1 MDIVKYGRTKVKV
14 GDCVSVPSSYFGAE
28 YQREI
33 HKALASKCSRIY
45 GRVTCVRDG
54 NRHFDVTW
62 DVDGEVTRAM
72 CLDNVNYEPHDTPP
86 QKVDTSTS
94 VTTSLWRTLRSW
106 PALSSSAPPQKQPK
120 NMHFCMKTL

>member
-45 GRVTCVRDG
+45 GRVTCVHDG
-54 NRHFDVTW
+54 NSRRFDVMTW

-72 CLDNVNYEPHDTPP
+72 CLDNVNYEPHMTHRHR
-86 QKVDTSTS
+86 KLMLLHKS
-94 VTTSLWRTLRSW
+94 SLWRILRS
-106 PALSSSAPPQKQPK
+106 
-120 NMHFCMKTL
+120 